1 MLGPCYL
8 AENKKTIWAARDVNP
23 AAGGTM
29 NTCFPVSLDAVD
41 PTWLTKVLRAE
52 RLLSEGEVVDNFEVE
67 PIGLG
72 FGQTGESA
80 RLTLHYAR
88 SPASKKAPA
97 SLFAKF
103 ATSDPTRRKASRA
116 IGLYQREVNFYNALA
131 KAANVRAPAC
141 YFAETTDGGEFFAL
155 ILEDFPN
162 HRPGDETVGLKM
174 EEARLAVDLM
184 AQLHGPYWGKMAE
197 VDLPPLVMPSRDR
210 YVTAWNEMEVRFGE
224 HVPDRLLGAREA
236 YLDAIVPL
244 QKWLV
249 SQPSTLGH
257 GDLRLDNLLF
267 GQDGKDPIVAVDW
280 QAVRPSKGM
289 RDFAYLISHSMNVED
304 RRANELE
311 LLRRYVERIGSFGI
325 GYSLDDARADYRKAM
340 LFDFCTVLYIVGINI
355 NTHERALRR
364 KHALMKR
371 AVNAMLDWDVLDL
384 LPEFV

>member
-1 MLGPCYL
+1 MT
-8 AENKKTIWAARDVNP
+8 AT
-23 AAGGTM
+23 
-29 NTCFPVSLDAVD
+29 FPVSLGEVD
-41 PTWLTKVLRAE
+41 PAWVTDVLRAK
-52 RLLSEGEVVDNFEVE
+52 RLIAESGKVDGFEAT

-80 RLTLHYAR
+80 RLTLRYAR
-88 SPASKKAPA
+88 SGTSPKGPA

-103 ATSDPTRRKASRA
+103 ATTDPARRKASQA
-116 IGLYQREVNFYNALA
+116 IGLYQREIGFYNVLV

-141 YFAETTDGGEFFAL
+141 YFADTTCDGEFFAL

-162 HRPGDETVGLKM
+162 HRPGDETLGLKV
-174 EEARLAVDLM
+174 EEAQLAIDLM
-184 AQLHGPYWGKMAE
+184 AQLHGPYWGRMGQ
-197 VDLPPLVMPSRDR
+197 VDLAPLVMPSRDR
-210 YVTAWNEMEVRFGE
+210 YVTAWNEMEARFGE
-224 HVPDRLLGAREA
+224 HVPDRFRRARES

-244 QKWLV
+244 QKWLI
-249 SQPSTLGH
+249 SQPATLGH

-280 QAVRPSKGM
+280 QAVRPSKGL
-289 RDFAYLISHSMNVED
+289 RDFAYLISHSMNVDD

-325 GYSLDDARADYRKAM
+325 EYSFEDARDDYRRAM

-364 KHALMKR
+364 KHALMNR
-371 AVNAMLDWDVLDL
+371 AITAMLDWDVLDL
-384 LPEFV
+384 LPEFL

>member
-1 MLGPCYL
+1 M
-8 AENKKTIWAARDVNP
+8 T
-23 AAGGTM
+23 TS
-29 NTCFPVSLDAVD
+29 FPVSLDAVD
-41 PTWLTKVLRAE
+41 PAWLTKVLRAR
-52 RLLSEGEVVDNFEVE
+52 RLLSDSQVVVGFETK

-72 FGQTGESA
+72 FGQTGDSA
-80 RLTLHYAR
+80 RLTLRYAQ
-88 SPASKKAPA
+88 SQTSETAPA
-97 SLFAKF
+97 SIFAKF
-103 ATSDPTRRKASRA
+103 ATTDPVRRKASKT
-116 IGLYQREVNFYNALA
+116 IGLYQREVNFYNVLA

-141 YFAETTDGGEFFAL
+141 YFAETTGDGEFFAL

-162 HRPGDETVGLKM
+162 HRPGDETVGLKVG
-174 EEARLAVDLM
+174 EARLAIDLM

-197 VDLPPLVMPSRDR
+197 VDLAPLVMPSRDR
-210 YVTAWNEMEVRFGE
+210 YVTAWSEMEARFGE
-224 HVPDRLLGAREA
+224 HVPDRFREAREA

-267 GQDGKDPIVAVDW
+267 GPGNEDPIVAVDW
-280 QAVRPSKGM
+280 QAIRPSKGL

-304 RRANELE
+304 RREHE
-311 LLRRYVERIGSFGI
+311 IDLLRRYTERIGSFGI
-325 GYSLDDARADYRKAM
+325 SYSFEDAREDYRKAM

-371 AVNAMLDWDVLDL
+371 AVTAMLDWDVLDL
-384 LPEFV
+384 LPAFT